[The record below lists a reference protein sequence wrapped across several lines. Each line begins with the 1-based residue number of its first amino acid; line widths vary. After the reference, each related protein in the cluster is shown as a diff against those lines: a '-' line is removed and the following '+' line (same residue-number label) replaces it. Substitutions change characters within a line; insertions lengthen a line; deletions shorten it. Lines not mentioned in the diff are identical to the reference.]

1 MLRLRHPSRYNGTC
15 WGFLVVW
22 RSPLDTCSSRVGGG
36 VNGNTAKSPAMR
48 SCVILFWCLLSC
60 CLCSTHREVFPHFR
74 GALQALQARPFVRV
88 ASPPHELINPH
99 SGGDRPLSTRTLRTP
114 HWWRSPTRPHAR
126 LLQIAGFSLSLA
138 STRPPSSGGRYLT
151 EVTRRSGGLPVN
163 PAVT

>member
-1 MLRLRHPSRYNGTC
+1 MCGLYTLGVHGSLLVGSTVSGSNYSC
-15 WGFLVVW
+15 HAFLCDPVLV
-22 RSPLDTCSSRVGGG
+22 SFVL
-36 VNGNTAKSPAMR
+36 
-48 SCVILFWCLLSC
+48 
-60 CLCSTHREVFPHFR
+60 CLCSSHREVFPHFR

-99 SGGDRPLSTRTLRTP
+99 SGGDRPLSTRTLRTT
-114 HWWRSPTRPHAR
+114 HWWRPPTRPHAR